1 MHSQE
6 VDLSIKIKMYANVHL
21 LDLLVCFHYILNPT
35 RMFDIDNVTVN
46 VVKSRTLVYCEK
58 GINKQHI
65 PRRTF
70 GPFFLLLYVPCQQL
84 WSLWDGQF
92 MLRCRMAG
100 ITESAMVAY
109 THKYAEV

>member
-6 VDLSIKIKMYANVHL
+6 ADLLIKIKMHANVRL

-46 VVKSRTLVYCEK
+46 VVNSRTLVYCEK

-70 GPFFLLLYVPCQQL
+70 GPDQGPKLHTL
-84 WSLWDGQF
+84 
-92 MLRCRMAG
+92 
-100 ITESAMVAY
+100 SAD
-109 THKYAEV
+109 